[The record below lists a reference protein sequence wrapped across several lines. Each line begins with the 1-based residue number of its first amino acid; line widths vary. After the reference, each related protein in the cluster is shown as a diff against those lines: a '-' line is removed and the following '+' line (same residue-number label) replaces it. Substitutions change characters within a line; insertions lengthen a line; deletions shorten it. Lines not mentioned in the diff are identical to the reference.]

1 MVLLFPVHQG
11 SEVQEVMMR
20 IQQAMSTPVV
30 LSDGRHLGVGISVG
44 AALYPEQGETA
55 DALLQAAD
63 GAMYESKRQRREGH
77 RDNQTTT

>member
-1 MVLLFPVHQG
+1 
-11 SEVQEVMMR
+11 
-20 IQQAMSTPVV
+20 MSTPVV

-63 GAMYESKRQRREGH
+63 GAMYEAKRQRREGH
-77 RDNQTTT
+77 RDDQTTT